1 MKKIIL
7 LLFLILGIL
16 SFSKEKKVYMPK
28 VVITVMDDNFK
39 NPIARTVEQSGV
51 LTKALSL
58 GDMVTFRYN
67 SDEKKFAEKLI
78 EEIWRMNKSLP
89 NKLTFLIEQNEE
101 NTMVQ
106 ILQLLK
112 KYRYRGN
119 VEVIELSY
127 QKNAKILEQTSKN
140 GWEYNQYSD
149 LKDVAGEVEIGG
161 VKYNKNEYVA
171 TLFMQKYDNVK
182 R

>member
-58 GDMVTFRYN
+58 GDMVTFRYK

-119 VEVIELSY
+119 AEVIELSY

>member
-1 MKKIIL
+1 
-7 LLFLILGIL
+7 
-16 SFSKEKKVYMPK
+16 MPK

-39 NPIARTVEQSGV
+39 NPVARTVEQSGI

-58 GDMVTFRYN
+58 GDMVSFRYK
-67 SDEKKFAEKLI
+67 SDDKKFAERLI

-89 NKLTFLIEQNEE
+89 NKLTFLIEPNEE
-101 NTMVQ
+101 NIMVQ

-112 KYRYRGN
+112 KYRYRGK
-119 VEVIELSY
+119 VEIIELSY
-127 QKNAKILEQTSKN
+127 QKNPKILEQSNKN

-149 LKDVAGEVEIGG
+149 LNDITGEVEIEG

-182 R
+182 K

>member
-7 LLFLILGIL
+7 SLFLILGIF

-28 VVITVMDDNFK
+28 VVITIMDDDFK
-39 NPIARTVEQSGV
+39 NPIARTVEQSGIIS
-51 LTKALSL
+51 KALSI
-58 GDMVTFRYN
+58 GDIVSFRYK
-67 SDEKKFAEKLI
+67 SDDRKYAENLI

-89 NKLTFLIEQNEE
+89 WKLTFLIEQNEE

-106 ILQLLK
+106 ILELLK
-112 KYRYRGN
+112 KYKYKGK

-127 QKNAKILEQTSKN
+127 QKNPKILELVNKN
-140 GWEYNQYSD
+140 GGEYNQYSD
-149 LKDVAGEVEIGG
+149 INDLPGEIEIGG

-171 TLFMQKYDNVK
+171 TLFMKKYESVRK
-182 R
+182 

>member
-1 MKKIIL
+1 
-7 LLFLILGIL
+7 
-16 SFSKEKKVYMPK
+16 MPK

-39 NPIARTVEQSGV
+39 NPVARTVEQSGI

-58 GDMVTFRYN
+58 GDMVSFRYK
-67 SDEKKFAEKLI
+67 SDDKKFAERLI

-89 NKLTFLIEQNEE
+89 NKLTFLIEPNEE

-112 KYRYRGN
+112 KYRYRGK
-119 VEVIELSY
+119 VEIIELSY
-127 QKNAKILEQTSKN
+127 QKNPKILEQSNKN

-149 LKDVAGEVEIGG
+149 LNDITGEVEIEG

-182 R
+182 K

>member
-7 LLFLILGIL
+7 SLFLILGIL
-16 SFSKEKKVYMPK
+16 SFSKEKKNYMPK

-39 NPIARTVEQSGV
+39 NPVVRTVEQSGV

-58 GDMVTFRYN
+58 GDMVTFRYK
-67 SDEKKFAEKLI
+67 SDE
-78 EEIWRMNKSLP
+78 
-89 NKLTFLIEQNEE
+89 NKLTFLIEPNEE

-112 KYRYRGN
+112 KYRYRGK
-119 VEVIELSY
+119 VEIIELSY
-127 QKNAKILEQTSKN
+127 QKNPKILEQSNKN

-149 LKDVAGEVEIGG
+149 LNDITGEVEIEG

-182 R
+182 K

>member
-7 LLFLILGIL
+7 LLLLMLGIL

-39 NPIARTVEQSGV
+39 NPITRAVEQSGI

-58 GDMVTFRYN
+58 GDMLSFRYK
-67 SDEKKFAEKLI
+67 SDDKKFAEKLI
-78 EEIWRMNKSLP
+78 EEIWKMNKTLP

-106 ILQLLK
+106 ILQVLK
-112 KYRYRGN
+112 KYRYRGK

-127 QKNAKILEQTSKN
+127 QKNAKILEQTNKN

-149 LKDVAGEVEIGG
+149 LKDVTGEVEIGG
-161 VKYNKNEYVA
+161 VKYNKNECVA
-171 TLFMQKYDNVK
+171 TLFMQKHDNVK
-182 R
+182 K